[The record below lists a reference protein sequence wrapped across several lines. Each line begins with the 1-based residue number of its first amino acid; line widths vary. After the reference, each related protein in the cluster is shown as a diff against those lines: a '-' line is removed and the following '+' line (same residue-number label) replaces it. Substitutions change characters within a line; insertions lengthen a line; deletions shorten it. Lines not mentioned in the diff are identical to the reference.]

1 MLSYLL
7 SSQLFWYVVAVLIG
21 VKLYIKLTTGICKSQ
36 KKLYGKTVI
45 ITGANTGIGKATACE
60 LARRGARVILACRN
74 LEKGRKVR
82 DELIKDTGNSNIVV
96 LHLDL
101 TSLTSVR
108 KFVSNV
114 IRTEPRLDV
123 LINNAGAVG
132 LGNRQ
137 TADKLAVGMQVNH
150 FGPFLLTCLLIKL
163 LKKSSPSRIVM
174 VSSSIHTI
182 AQFDLDNL
190 NAEKSFSEAEM
201 YACSKLA
208 NILMANELAR
218 RLKGTGVTVSSL
230 CPGLVATEA
239 LRNIPPVL
247 YTLAKIL
254 MFVFAKAMGEY
265 LQQYTIKTPVVTT

>member
-82 DELIKDTGNSNIVV
+82 E
-96 LHLDL
+96 
-101 TSLTSVR
+101 
-108 KFVSNV
+108 
-114 IRTEPRLDV
+114 
-123 LINNAGAVG
+123 
-132 LGNRQ
+132 
-137 TADKLAVGMQVNH
+137 
-150 FGPFLLTCLLIKL
+150 L

-254 MFVFAKAMGEY
+254 MFVFAKDATEGAQTSIHLAVSEEV
-265 LQQYTIKTPVVTT
+265 KGVTGKYFVDCEETSASNMALDKELAKKLWEKSETLVRLKPQEKCI